1 MRQISARTKLRPA
14 VWIGLS
20 LALVCLALAVGTAYA
35 TPRTAD
41 APSSEIS
48 AYYTVGDTFTVPERT
63 VSVDGQTVTAAST
76 VIFPDG
82 SATKNTQLTLTQ
94 AGLYTVKYAAAAY
107 ADELTFRV
115 KDKAFGAT
123 SDNSVVR
130 YETVE
135 RVFPTSPGYADS
147 QFNKTGVM
155 VRLAQGDAVTVAQVI
170 DVGELTKDDVLVGL
184 AAIPDE
190 IGKCD
195 FERFEL
201 VLTDALD
208 PSVSLRISVNGYP
221 DEGLTYPFTYIRAGG
236 QNQPRKGYEGGKQL
250 VHVENNWGCGVTHS
264 FYGMYDTTAA
274 GFDAGYNNPET
285 DQIVKLRYDAQE
297 VALYATTQNFVM
309 DFDDPTYFDDLWH
322 GFPSGKARLTI
333 SAANYSAP
341 TANFLITEVY
351 GVDLSDLTF
360 YDEQKPVIETEAGET
375 MPTAAVG
382 LPYRVPAANA
392 YDYYGCHEVQTAVY
406 YNYNTQNP
414 LRIDCADGAFT
425 PDTAGWYAIVY
436 TAADYYGND
445 QILVRWVLAEAPA
458 APQVR
463 VAGTELRAELG
474 TLVTLPGYTVEGG
487 SGQSAVTVTASDGTQ
502 TVDCT
507 TLQFR
512 PQSAGPWTITYTA
525 CDYVGQTGTAT
536 ITLTTFPGKIPLFID
551 EPVLPKA
558 FVSGASYRLPDLYAD
573 DYTTGTHTRL
583 LAEVTVFDDETPDG
597 RTVASGQA
605 FTPTVTENGRP
616 VTVQYKAGAAVI
628 TREIPAIL
636 SYEDGRL
643 SVANYF
649 VGTDIEATAEET
661 YTAVRATGDEAQFVF
676 GNVLLAQNSAVTLT
690 TPAGQSDYA
699 GIRITLTD
707 ADAPGVSITAE
718 ITKNGGSGSLFSS
731 GGGSVAI
738 AKGFAAAEA
747 DNTFT
752 VGYRDGAFYM
762 ESATLAVTE
771 TADGQPFDGFVRDKV
786 WLTVEFLQPG
796 EDAELRVTDI
806 NGQPIIRTNADRIAP
821 SLQIYGSYG
830 GAYPCNSTV
839 TLPRALAGDVLDP
852 NITFTLT
859 VTSPSGAPVT
869 AADGT
874 VLDAVDPTQAYDIVL
889 TEPGNYRVLYEM
901 ADTFEGRESIFVYQ
915 VASTDSTAPVL
926 SYSGEWAETVKTGEL
941 YMFPAITAAD
951 DFDGVTVLITVT
963 MPNGRSTQLKPD
975 TNALYFT
982 VEGQY
987 KVHIMAI
994 DASGNTAS
1002 DTFFVTV
1009 TA

>member
-1 MRQISARTKLRPA
+1 MKQVAGRTKPRLSA
-14 VWIGLS
+14 VWIGLC
-20 LALVCLALAVGTAYA
+20 LALGCLALAVGSVYA
-35 TPRTAD
+35 
-41 APSSEIS
+41 SSQTTGSSPGVS

-115 KDKAFGAT
+115 RNKAFGTT
-123 SDNSVVR
+123 SANSVVR

-155 VRLAQGDAVTVAQVI
+155 VRLAQGDTLTVAQVI

-201 VLTDALD
+201 VLTDVLD

-221 DEGLTYPFTYIRAGG
+221 NEGLTYPFTYIRAGG
-236 QNQPRKGYEGGKQL
+236 QNQPRKGYEAGKNL
-250 VHVENNWGCGVTHS
+250 IHVENNWGSGVTHS
-264 FYGMYDTTAA
+264 FYGVYDTTDA
-274 GFDAGYNNPET
+274 GFDAAYNNPELH
-285 DQIVKLRYDAQE
+285 QIVKLRYDAGE

-333 SAANYSAP
+333 SAANYSAV

-360 YDEQKPVIETEAGET
+360 YDEQKPVIETQAGET

-382 LPYRVPAANA
+382 LPYPVPAAEA
-392 YDYYGCHEVQTAVY
+392 YDDYGCHDVQTAVY
-406 YNYNTQNP
+406 YSYNTANP
-414 LRIDCADGAFT
+414 IRVEYADGAFT
-425 PDTAGWYAIVY
+425 PDRDGWYTIRY
-436 TAADYYGND
+436 TATDYYGNEES
-445 QILVRWVLAEAPA
+445 LLRWVFAEAPA
-458 APQVR
+458 APQVI
-463 VAGTELRAELG
+463 VEETSLRGELG
-474 TLVTLPGYTVEGG
+474 TLLMLPAYSVQGG
-487 SGQSAVTVTASDGTQ
+487 SGLSEVTVTASDGTQ

-525 CDYVGQTGTAT
+525 RDYVGQTGTAT
-536 ITLTTFPGKIPLFID
+536 VTLETYPGERPLFTD
-551 EPVLPKA
+551 TPVLPEV
-558 FVSGASYRLPDLYAD
+558 FISGAGYLLPDLYAD
-573 DYTTGTHTRL
+573 DYTTGTRERR
-583 LAEVTVFDDETPDG
+583 LAEITVFDDETPDG
-597 RTVASGQA
+597 RTVASGQT
-605 FTPTVTENGRP
+605 FTPTVTANGRT
-616 VTVQYKAGAAVI
+616 VTVRYTVDDAVL

-636 SYEDGRL
+636 SYENGRL
-643 SVANYF
+643 NIANYF
-649 VGTDIEATAEET
+649 VGTGITATAEET
-661 YTAVRATGDEAQFVF
+661 YTSVRATEEAAQFVF
-676 GNVLLAQNSAVTLT
+676 ANALLAQNLSLSLT
-690 TPAGQSDYA
+690 TPAGLSDYA
-699 GIRITLTD
+699 GLRITLTD
-707 ADAPGVSITAE
+707 ADAPDVSVTAE
-718 ITKNGGSGSLFSS
+718 IRKNGSGSLFTVGS
-731 GGGSVAI
+731 GSVALT
-738 AKGFAAAEA
+738 KGFTANES
-747 DNTFT
+747 NNSFTF
-752 VGYRDGAFYM
+752 GYRDGMFYM
-762 ESATLAVTE
+762 ESASLSVTE
-771 TADGQPFDGFVRDKV
+771 RTDGVPFTGFVRDKV

-806 NGQPIIRTNADRIAP
+806 NGQPIVRTNADRIPP
-821 SLQIYGSYG
+821 SAQVYGSYG
-830 GAYPCNSTV
+830 GAYARGSVV
-839 TLPRALAGDVLDP
+839 TLPRVLAGDVLDP

-859 VTSPSGAPVT
+859 VTSPSGEPVT
-869 AADGT
+869 SEDG
-874 VLDAVDPTQAYDIVL
+874 VLLDGADPTRTYEIALNDL
-889 TEPGNYRVLYEM
+889 GNYRVSYMM
-901 ADTFEGRESIFVYQ
+901 ADTFEGREGLFVYQ
-915 VASTDSTAPVL
+915 LSAIDSVAPVL
-926 SYSGEWAETVKTGEL
+926 SYSGEWAETAKTGEL
-941 YMFPAITAAD
+941 YMFPEITATD
-951 DFDGVTVLITVT
+951 DYDGVTVLITVH
-963 MPNGRSTQLKPD
+963 MPNGRSVQLNPD
-975 TNALYFT
+975 TNALYFAA
-982 VEGQY
+982 EGRY
-987 KVHIMAI
+987 RLHVMAI